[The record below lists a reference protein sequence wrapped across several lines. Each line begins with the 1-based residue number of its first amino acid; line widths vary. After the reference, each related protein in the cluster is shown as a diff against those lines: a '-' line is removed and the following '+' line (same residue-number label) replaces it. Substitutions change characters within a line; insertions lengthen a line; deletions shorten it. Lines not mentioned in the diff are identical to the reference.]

1 MVEKDTANHIVGAD
15 GVAAVVHCDLDEPG
29 ITGAALF
36 RPCFTTFRIDSQPL
50 LGDDSF
56 QFQFQ
61 WGAFIPFR
69 SDACRCV
76 RIEFLIECVYIGC
89 RFVGVFKIFTDAAG
103 IPLCERDGDA
113 LLIAV
118 FYILG
123 RVIPQGCFC
132 TQEPYF
138 GSTHDDDFTAGCDG
152 GLRVGGVAVVGYAC
166 SLADAFVFTFDAV

>member
-1 MVEKDTANHIVGAD
+1 MVHSNLEELRIA
-15 GVAAVVHCDLDEPG
+15 
-29 ITGAALF
+29 GAALF
-36 RPCFTTFRIDSQPL
+36 GPCFTTFRIECQPF
-50 LGDDSF
+50 LGDDPL
-56 QFQFQ
+56 QFLFKSS
-61 WGAFIPFR
+61 AFIPFR
-69 SDACRCV
+69 SDVRCKGS
-76 RIEFLIECVYIGC
+76 IEFLVKRVYIGC

-166 SLADAFVFTFDAV
+166 SLADTFVFTFDAV